1 MKYRAEIDG
10 LRTVAVVPV
19 ILFHAGFS
27 VFSGGFVG
35 VDVFFVIS
43 GYLITTLLLQDL
55 ERGRFSLLD
64 FYERRIRRILPALCL
79 VVALCFPAAWVLML
93 PDQYRDFSQSVA
105 AVALFVSNVLFWLES
120 GYFAGAAE
128 LKPLLHTWSL
138 AVEEQYYVFFPVL
151 LAFLWRFGRRTTVIV
166 LVVLTLASL
175 LSTEWAWRF
184 ARTANFYLI
193 PFRIWEL
200 LAGSLCAIAMRHR
213 EIPGHALL
221 GGLGLAM
228 ICAAIVLFDEATP
241 FPSFYALLPVGGSCL
256 VILFARRGTLP
267 ATLLSTAPF
276 VGIGLISYSA
286 YLWHQPLFAFARL
299 ASPYAP
305 SSYMMLLLSAVSLG
319 LAFLTWRF
327 VEQPFRKRG
336 APFLSKRRNIFAM
349 AGIAGIALMFAGG
362 IGHLRDGFPQR
373 FDPGLDAVLAIPD
386 EWWRKRAACHVEDAP
401 KPHPIEACITRSEH
415 SDIDVA
421 LIGDSHSLAISEVV
435 QADLRAR
442 GLTSYAVSYT
452 GCIGLPG
459 FYRVDVDASHQ
470 CARHNRETLSF
481 IRDNDIGTV
490 VLTSRF
496 PLYLY
501 GNRFDN
507 GDGGQEPGDPVWID
521 LVTERDTP
529 AGRTDPARR
538 ARVLAAYRSSLLA
551 LLEEVNVVLVYPIPE
566 AGWDVV
572 RYAVHETIGG
582 QAGRL
587 EISTGIAAYRDRN
600 AEIVDL
606 FDDLD
611 HPNLRKVDPGRILCG
626 TIVPDRCVNAVGDTV
641 LYRDEDHLS
650 YAGAAFLAPPIG
662 KAVEDLARPEA
673 TLPATRPVT
682 GQRNR

>member
-1 MKYRAEIDG
+1 MRYRAEIDG

-27 VFSGGFVG
+27 LFSGGFVG

-43 GYLITTLLLQDL
+43 GYLITTLLLQDI
-55 ERGRFSLLD
+55 ERGRFSLLE
-64 FYERRIRRILPALCL
+64 FYERRIRRIFPALFL
-79 VVALCFPAAWVLML
+79 VVAFCFPAAWVLML
-93 PDQYRDFSQSVA
+93 PEQYRDFSQSVA

-138 AVEEQYYVFFPVL
+138 AVEEQYYVFFPLL

-184 ARTANFYLI
+184 AGTANFYLI

-241 FPSFYALLPVGGSCL
+241 FPSFHALLPVGGSCL

-286 YLWHQPLFAFARL
+286 YLWHQPLFAFTRL

-305 SSYMMLLLSAVSLG
+305 SSYMMLFLSVVSLG
-319 LAFLTWRF
+319 LAFLSWRF

-336 APFLSKRRNIFAM
+336 TPLLSKRRNIFAM
-349 AGIAGIALMFAGG
+349 AGVAGSVLILAGG
-362 IGHLRDGFPQR
+362 VGHLRDGFPQR
-373 FDPGLDAVLAIPD
+373 FGPELDAILAIPD
-386 EWWRKRAACHVEDAP
+386 EWWDKRAACHVEDVP
-401 KPHPIEACITRSEH
+401 KPHPIEACIMRADH

-421 LIGDSHSLAISEVV
+421 LIGDSHSLVISDVV

-459 FYRVDVDASHQ
+459 FYRVDQDASHQ
-470 CARHNRETLSF
+470 CARHNRETLAF
-481 IRDNDIGTV
+481 IRDNDIETV

-521 LVTERDTP
+521 LLTDQHTR

-538 ARVLAAYRSSLLA
+538 ARVLAAYRSGILA

-566 AGWDVV
+566 AGWNVI
-572 RYAVHETIGG
+572 RYAAHQIIGG

-587 EISTGIAAYRDRN
+587 EISTDIAAYRDRT

-606 FDDLD
+606 FDDLK
-611 HPNLRKVDPGRILCG
+611 HPNLRKVDPGRILCD
-626 TIVPDRCVNAVGDTV
+626 TIVPDRCVNAFGDTV

-650 YAGAAFLAPPIG
+650 YAGAALLAPPIG
-662 KAVEDLARPEA
+662 KAAEDLLRASAAVSVTDEQAR
-673 TLPATRPVT
+673 
-682 GQRNR
+682 